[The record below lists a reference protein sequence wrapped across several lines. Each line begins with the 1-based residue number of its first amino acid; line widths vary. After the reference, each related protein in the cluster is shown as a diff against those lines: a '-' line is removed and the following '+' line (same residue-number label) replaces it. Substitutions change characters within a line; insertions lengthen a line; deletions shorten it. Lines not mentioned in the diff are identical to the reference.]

1 MKLVPILFL
10 LSAGWAWPLLGD
22 SPAPGFD
29 HSHHQ
34 WDALLQRYV
43 VGSTVRYR
51 VWARDRG
58 GLDAYVRSFTRVT
71 GEQFAEFT
79 EPQKLAFWINAYN
92 AFTIQVVLDHYPIR
106 PHLLSLSPAN
116 SIRQISGVWDDFYL
130 EAGGGRYSL
139 NQIEHEI
146 LRAKFGEPRI
156 HVAINCASVGCPP
169 LRQEAYRASRI
180 EERAPVFSFPE
191 RCARVDVVYNS
202 GIRRYL
208 MALAFDQ
215 AGGWGLFDAPEPW
228 GPWTT
233 AFFTTA
239 WDLGPTHGYRLPS
252 KWIDRDGEELY
263 IVSSGRKHAG
273 VNYDAFSVRRLT
285 LHLLGKATVDAAE
298 TR

>member
-1 MKLVPILFL
+1 MKLIPMLFL
-10 LSAGWAWPLLGD
+10 LAAGWAGPLSGD
-22 SPAPGFD
+22 APAAGFD

-34 WDALLQRYV
+34 WDALLKRYV

-58 GLDAYVRSFTRVT
+58 GLDAYVRSLARVT
-71 GEQFAEFT
+71 GEQFEQFT

-146 LRAKFGEPRI
+146 LRAEFGEPRI

-169 LRQEAYRASRI
+169 LRQEAFQASRI
-180 EERAPVFSFPE
+180 EAQLADQAERFARLPLHVRLDRGKKILYVSKIFSWFGGDFIGNYSWEGPGRLDAGERAVLAFLHRHLPPEERSFLESTPVK
-191 RCARVDVVYNS
+191 
-202 GIRRYL
+202 IRYL
-208 MALAFDQ
+208 DYDWHLN
-215 AGGWGLFDAPEPW
+215 E
-228 GPWTT
+228 T
-233 AFFTTA
+233 
-239 WDLGPTHGYRLPS
+239 
-252 KWIDRDGEELY
+252 EE
-263 IVSSGRKHAG
+263 
-273 VNYDAFSVRRLT
+273 
-285 LHLLGKATVDAAE
+285 E
-298 TR
+298 

>member
-1 MKLVPILFL
+1 MKLVPMFFL
-10 LSAGWAWPLLGD
+10 LAAGWAVPLLGD

-58 GLDAYVRSFTRVT
+58 GLDAYVRSLTRVT
-71 GEQFAEFT
+71 GEQFGEFT

-130 EAGGGRYSL
+130 KAGGGRYSL

-169 LRQEAYRASRI
+169 LRQEAFQASRI
-180 EERAPVFSFPE
+180 EEQLEDQATRFARIPLQVRLDRGKKILYVSKIFSWFGADFIGNYSWKGPGRLDAGERAVLAFLHRHLPPEERSFLESTPV
-191 RCARVDVVYNS
+191 R
-202 GIRRYL
+202 IRYL
-208 MALAFDQ
+208 DYDWHLN
-215 AGGWGLFDAPEPW
+215 E
-228 GPWTT
+228 T
-233 AFFTTA
+233 
-239 WDLGPTHGYRLPS
+239 
-252 KWIDRDGEELY
+252 EE
-263 IVSSGRKHAG
+263 G
-273 VNYDAFSVRRLT
+273 
-285 LHLLGKATVDAAE
+285 
-298 TR
+298 